1 MLRLIHQITM
11 LIFLFLYYR
20 EYGMHCTGTYL
31 LQTVWHTVPVPN
43 SVIPNNISNSNSL
56 QRYQMTIN
64 SHRIV
69 TELLL
74 AVEMS

>member
-1 MLRLIHQITM
+1 
-11 LIFLFLYYR
+11 
-20 EYGMHCTGTYL
+20 MHCTGTYL

-64 SHRIV
+64 SQRIV